1 MTGTRGAYGARKD
14 RDWLAGTSY
23 PGRGLAIGCTAD
35 GGASVQ
41 LYWIM
46 GRSRSSRNRRF
57 VAAGSGTVQVEVA
70 DPGAG
75 TPGGDRSLI
84 LYRALA
90 VAQARAPGAGA
101 TAPEGAAAGAA
112 SGPRPPPRPV
122 HVVANGDQTDTIA
135 AGLAAGDSFAAA
147 FARRDVE
154 PDPPHYTPRIAG
166 VVAAGGAG
174 GYELAIIKAAAGDPR
189 QVSFQHFVY
198 RIPRPGWG
206 HCITTYEG
214 DGAPLPSFEG
224 EPFLLPLAATPREA
238 VRELWGLLDPD
249 HRVAAL
255 AKFVDRVTGAVS
267 MEIVNRWASGGD
279 GAGGAC

>member
-1 MTGTRGAYGARKD
+1 MTGAHGAYGARKD
-14 RDWLAGTSY
+14 RDWLAGTTY

-46 GRSRSSRNRRF
+46 GRSSSSRNRRF
-57 VAAGSGTVQVEVA
+57 VAAGGGTVQVVVA

-90 VAQARAPGAGA
+90 VAQAGAPC
-101 TAPEGAAAGAA
+101 AAAPVPA
-112 SGPRPPPRPV
+112 GPRLARAV

-166 VVAAGGAG
+166 VAAAGAAG
-174 GYELAIIKAAAGDPR
+174 GYELAIIKTAAGDPR

-198 RIPRPGWG
+198 RSPRPGWG

-214 DGAPLPSFEG
+214 DGAPLPSFAG

-249 HRVAAL
+249 NRVAAL
-255 AKFVDRVTGAVS
+255 AKFVDRATGAVS
-267 MEIVNRWASGGD
+267 MEIVNRYADGGR
-279 GAGGAC
+279 AGGAG

>member
-1 MTGTRGAYGARKD
+1 MNGARKD

-23 PGRGLAIGCTAD
+23 PGRGLAVGCTAD

-46 GRSRSSRNRRF
+46 GRSSSSRNRRF
-57 VAAGSGTVQVEVA
+57 VAAGSGAVQVVVA

-75 TPGGDRSLI
+75 TPGGDPSLI

-90 VAQARAPGAGA
+90 VAQAGAKDS
-101 TAPEGAAAGAA
+101 AA
-112 SGPRPPPRPV
+112 SGPQPARAV

-166 VVAAGGAG
+166 MAAAGGAG
-174 GYELAIIKAAAGDPR
+174 GYELAIIKTAAGDPR

-198 RIPRPGWG
+198 RSPCRGWG

-214 DGAPLPSFEG
+214 DGSPLPSFQG

-249 HRVAAL
+249 NRVAAL
-255 AKFVDRVTGAVS
+255 AKFVDRTTGAVS
-267 MEIVNRWASGGD
+267 MEIVNRHAGG
-279 GAGGAC
+279 GQRSGGAC

>member
-1 MTGTRGAYGARKD
+1 MTGARKD
-14 RDWLAGTSY
+14 RDWLAGTAY
-23 PGRGLAIGCTAD
+23 PGRGLAVGCTAD

-46 GRSRSSRNRRF
+46 GRSSSSRNRRL
-57 VAAGSGTVQVEVA
+57 VAAGSGAVQVTVA

-90 VAQARAPGAGA
+90 VAQAVAPGAA
-101 TAPEGAAAGAA
+101 TTAADSAV
-112 SGPRPPPRPV
+112 SGPPTARAV
-122 HVVANGDQTDTIA
+122 HVVANGDQSDTIA

-174 GYELAIIKAAAGDPR
+174 GYELAIIKTAAGDPR

-198 RIPRPGWG
+198 RSPCPGWG

-214 DGAPLPSFEG
+214 DGAPLPAFEG

-249 HRVAAL
+249 NRVAAL
-255 AKFVDRVTGAVS
+255 AKFVDRATGAVS
-267 MEIVNRWASGGD
+267 MEIVNRY
-279 GAGGAC
+279 AGGGERSRGAC